1 MFGQAIGKSW
11 YFSSSV
17 HTEAVSRLLYVAEQG
32 EPFVFLQGEHGCG
45 KSTLL
50 KRVQTECSRYG
61 HSTVLINLAA
71 LDQAAFLWHLCGGLS
86 IVPRA
91 EQSQTQLMSAI
102 RDELVGRSLCNH
114 RTVILLDDF
123 ARAAEDVAPIIDFLS
138 AINQQTDGAVSVIA
152 AGESVTSPELQ
163 RLSALKVHLRRLT
176 DTDARAFALE
186 FLRFLAVPPQAVTS
200 DAVDAIVDGAHG
212 SAAHLTRLC
221 QLVGVAVEATP
232 NLVIDAEVL
241 AMLTEETLVA

>member
-1 MFGQAIGKSW
+1 MFGQAIEKSW
-11 YFSSSV
+11 FFSSSV

-32 EPFVFLQGEHGCG
+32 EPFVFLQGDHGCG

-50 KRVQTECSRYG
+50 KQVQAECTRYG

-71 LDQAAFLWHLCGGLS
+71 LDQPAFLWHLCGGLS

-102 RDELVGRSLCNH
+102 RDELVGRSLCSH

-123 ARAAEDVAPIIDFLS
+123 TRAAEDVAPIIDFLS

-152 AGESVTSPELQ
+152 AGEFVTSPELQ

-176 DTDARAFALE
+176 DADTSAFALE
-186 FLRFLAVPPQAVTS
+186 YLQFLAVPLEAVTS
-200 DAVDAIVDGAHG
+200 DAVAAIVERPHG
-212 SAAHLTRLC
+212 SAAQLKRLC
-221 QLVGVAVEATP
+221 QLISVAVEATP

-241 AMLTEETLVA
+241 TVLTEETLVA

>member
-1 MFGQAIGKSW
+1 MFGQAIEKPW
-11 YFSSSV
+11 FFSSSV

-32 EPFVFLQGEHGCG
+32 EPFVFLQGDHGCG

-50 KRVQTECSRYG
+50 KQVQAECSRYG

-71 LDQAAFLWHLCGGLS
+71 LDQVAFLWHLCGGLS
-86 IVPRA
+86 IVPRV

-123 ARAAEDVAPIIDFLS
+123 ARTAEDIAPIIDFLS

-176 DTDARAFALE
+176 EADTNAFALE
-186 FLRFLAVPPQAVTS
+186 FLQFLAVPPETVTG
-200 DAVDAIVDGAHG
+200 DAVAAIVERAQG
-212 SAAHLTRLC
+212 SAAQLTRLC
-221 QLVGVAVEATP
+221 QLVSVAVEATP
-232 NLVIDAEVL
+232 NLVVDAEVL
-241 AMLTEETLVA
+241 AVLTDEILVA

>member
-11 YFSSSV
+11 FFSSSV

-50 KRVQTECSRYG
+50 KQVQAECSRFG

-91 EQSQTQLMSAI
+91 EQSQTELMSAV

-123 ARAAEDVAPIIDFLS
+123 ARAAECVAPIIDFLA

-152 AGESVTSPELQ
+152 AAEYVASPELQ
-163 RLSALKVHLRRLT
+163 RLSALKVRLRRLT
-176 DTDARAFALE
+176 DADSSAFAVE
-186 FLRFLAVPPQAVTS
+186 FLQFLSVSPEAVAG
-200 DAVDAIVDGAHG
+200 DAVDTIVEMAEG
-212 SAAHLTRLC
+212 SPAHLTRLC
-221 QLVGVAVEATP
+221 QLISVAVEATQ

-241 AMLTEETLVA
+241 AVLTEETLVA